1 MNKSNQAFSIKDL
14 ENICGI
20 KAHTIRIWEKRYHLL
35 TPERTDTNIR
45 TYNMNSLQKLLN
57 VTFLVS
63 CGYKIS
69 RISKLSPEEIDKYV
83 LSIVSDKT
91 TVDRSL
97 NSLKLGMLNYNTNIL
112 NETFRDLSERFSFSQ
127 IFQDVF
133 IPFLNEVGMLWQS
146 NTINSSHEHFVTSFI
161 KQKIW
166 VTIDSLQPK
175 VDASKNAFVLF
186 LPSGEISDLSL
197 LFLNTLILEKGHK
210 TIYLGPN
217 TSIDFLG
224 NLSELQD
231 NLTFVSYF
239 TTMPNSSDVN
249 EYIRNFKS
257 KICEPD
263 GHEFWVMGRKL
274 AEVPVPVTNKV
285 KIIQSFHDFE
295 KLLS

>member
-45 TYNMNSLQKLLN
+45 SYNMQSLQKLLN

-69 RISKLSPEEIDKYV
+69 RISKLSPKEIDEYV

-112 NETFRDLSERFSFSQ
+112 NETFRDLSERFTFSQ

-161 KQKIW
+161 KQKLW
-166 VTIDSLQPK
+166 VTIDSLQAK
-175 VDASKNAFVLF
+175 TDATKNAFVLF
-186 LPSGEISDLSL
+186 LPSGEISDLCL
-197 LFLNTLILEKGHK
+197 LFLNTLILEKQHK

-217 TSIDFLG
+217 TSIDFLE

-239 TTMPNSSDVN
+239 TLMPNSSEVN
-249 EYIRNFKS
+249 EYIRDFKNR
-257 KICEPD
+257 ICEQNA
-263 GHEFWVMGRKL
+263 HELWVMGRKL
-274 AEVPVPVTNKV
+274 SEVPVPVTNKV
-285 KIIQSFHDFE
+285 KIIQSFSDFQ

>member
-127 IFQDVF
+127 IFKDVF